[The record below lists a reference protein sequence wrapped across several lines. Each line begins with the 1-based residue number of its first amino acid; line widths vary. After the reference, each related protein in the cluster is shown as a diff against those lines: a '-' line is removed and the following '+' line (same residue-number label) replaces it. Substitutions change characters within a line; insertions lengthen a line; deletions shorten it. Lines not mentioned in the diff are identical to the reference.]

1 MSMNDHK
8 NRMSDHE
15 ELARQVERGALFTH
29 TILTDQILRINE
41 NEAFLYG
48 LIDCLTGKG
57 MIQPDELKHAATSVR
72 REMVEK
78 NEHATLG
85 VAIRV
90 DDDAETQPAV
100 LVNCEERLHIC
111 RAVCCRL
118 RFALTAEEIETGR
131 MKWELGN
138 PYYNRHYGHG
148 YCHQIDPDRKCCTIY
163 DQRPSVCRKYSCAG
177 DTRIWKDFE
186 RMEFNR
192 EWVDDSLNKESFGLI
207 EVFMDP

>member
-1 MSMNDHK
+1 MTEYEK
-8 NRMSDHE
+8 ILSDHR
-15 ELARQVERGALFTH
+15 ELAHQVERGALFTH
-29 TILTDQILRINE
+29 TVLTDQIMRINQ

-48 LIDCLTGKG
+48 LIDCLTQQGVV
-57 MIQPDELKHAATSVR
+57 QPDALKRAAESVR
-72 REMVEK
+72 QELIEK
-78 NEHATLG
+78 KEHATLG

-90 DDDAETQPAV
+90 DGEAEGAQTAV
-100 LVNCEERLHIC
+100 VNCEERLHIC

-138 PYYNRHYGHG
+138 PYYNRHHSHG

-163 DQRPSVCRKYSCAG
+163 DRRPSVCRKYSCVG

-186 RMEFNR
+186 RMEFNQ
-192 EWVDDSLNKESFGLI
+192 EWVDDSLNRESFGLM
-207 EVFMDP
+207 ELFMDP